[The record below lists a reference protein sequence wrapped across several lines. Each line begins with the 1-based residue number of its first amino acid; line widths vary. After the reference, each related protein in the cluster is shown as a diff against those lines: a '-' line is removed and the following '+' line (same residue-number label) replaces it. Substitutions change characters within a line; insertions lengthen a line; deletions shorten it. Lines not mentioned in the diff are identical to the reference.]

1 MLRTSVVVLAV
12 LVLPAAAGAKEIT
25 GATVCGP
32 DGCTRLTDHAAL
44 HAFMMDVGQM
54 AEAAPTTAQ
63 RSYLLRTRIGEPG
76 GHSEGWTT
84 RWLPDAGLIASRDE
98 NGGQLFTDV
107 GPQLE
112 RVLRRAAQ
120 RHVAYPARRFVRRD
134 IRPRVVEEV
143 PAPASQP
150 SRASAG
156 GGDGPWWLVGV
167 GAAAL
172 ALLGAGAAARARRR

>member
-1 MLRTSVVVLAV
+1 MLRTFVVVLVV

-25 GATVCGP
+25 GAAVCGP

-44 HAFMMDVGQM
+44 HAFMMDLGEM
-54 AEAAPTTAQ
+54 AEAAPATAQ

-76 GHSEGWTT
+76 GHTEGWTT
-84 RWLPDAGLIASRDE
+84 RWLPDVGLIASRDE

-112 RVLRRAAQ
+112 RVLRRAAGH
-120 RHVAYPARRFVRRD
+120 RAAFPARRFVRRD
-134 IRPRVVEEV
+134 IRPRVVEVV
-143 PAPASQP
+143 PAPT
-150 SRASAG
+150 SRAAA